1 MGVEFQGKLPLS
13 FARDPADL
21 PNSAARR
28 ETAADE
34 EAWKSPVSIPQL
46 QRTHPTQLL
55 NVSTHYI
62 AGAALR

>member
-34 EAWKSPVSIPQL
+34 ALESPVSIPQL